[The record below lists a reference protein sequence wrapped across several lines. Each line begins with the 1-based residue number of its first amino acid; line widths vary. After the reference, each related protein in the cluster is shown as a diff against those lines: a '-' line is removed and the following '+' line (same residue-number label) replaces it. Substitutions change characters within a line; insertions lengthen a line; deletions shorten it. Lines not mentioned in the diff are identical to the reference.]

1 MIIERK
7 KGNYS
12 FHCDWLSFSVV
23 IPHADVELNK
33 VDGYRCELFDGNN
46 IYKHRAIVT
55 DVNGQK
61 WLTMLWKPYSCVIK
75 DNIMSVQ
82 ISNEC
87 LYYYQEQEAF
97 DLLQKFVP
105 CVFNAFS
112 RIDLALDFVPTVSQL
127 DTIKKLYNGK
137 YYVQKKQCG
146 TSWWY
151 ADESKK
157 TGKIATFPTCLNFG
171 SPTSEIKVKIYN
183 KSREQ
188 GLLGGELEKQIEV
201 APKPYII
208 KKWKQAEL
216 DIKHVWRVEFSLS
229 GAGQLKF
236 DSQLIT
242 WEMYKNIYYLFDV
255 FSELVKTRLVI
266 RKNEGKRDEK
276 HNRDKVIKFLDLS
289 ENSVS
294 VKWKESVSEI
304 ESKES
309 IVLLNRLLRTLEEP
323 LSLSNEIVFD
333 SIVSSIDNVVKSCGL
348 GAYFART
355 KGYTNVDAY
364 ANSLRKIVGAMTVR
378 TALRPSTSWE

>member
-7 KGNYS
+7 QGNYS
-12 FHCDWLSFSVV
+12 FHCDWLAFSVV
-23 IPHADVELNK
+23 IPHSDIQLNQ

-55 DVNGQK
+55 DVTGQK
-61 WLTMLWKPYSCVIK
+61 WLTMLWKPYSSVIK

-97 DLLQKFVP
+97 NLLQKYVP

-112 RIDLALDFVPTVSQL
+112 RIDLALDFVPSAAQL
-127 DTIKKLYNGK
+127 DVIKKLYTGK
-137 YYVQKKQCG
+137 YYVQKKHCG
-146 TSWWY
+146 AAWWY
-151 ADESKK
+151 ADESVK
-157 TGKIATFPTCLNFG
+157 TGKIATYPTCLNFG
-171 SPTSEIKVKIYN
+171 SPSSEIKVKIYN

-188 GLLGGELEKQIEV
+188 GLLGGNLEELLKK

-208 KKWKQAEL
+208 KKWKQAGF
-216 DIKHVWRVEFSLS
+216 DIQHVWRVEFSLS

-236 DSQLIT
+236 NNQIIT
-242 WEMYKNIYYLFDV
+242 WEMYKDLDFIFDI
-255 FSELVKTRLVI
+255 FAELVRTRLVV

-276 HNRDKVIKFLDLS
+276 HNRDKIVRFLDLS
-289 ENSVS
+289 AKDVS
-294 VKWKESVSEI
+294 IRWKENTTSK

-309 IVLLNRLLRTLEEP
+309 IALLNRLLRTLEEP
-323 LSLSNEIVFD
+323 LSLSNEMVFD
-333 SIVSSIDNVVKSCGL
+333 SLVSSIDSVVKTCGL
-348 GAYFART
+348 GAYFSRT
-355 KGYTNVDAY
+355 KGAKTVSDY
-364 ANSLRKIVGAMTVR
+364 AAGLRETAGCVTVR

>member
-7 KGNYS
+7 SGNYS
-12 FHCDWLSFSVV
+12 FHCDWLAFSVV
-23 IPHADVELNK
+23 IPHADIQLNS

-55 DVNGQK
+55 DITGQK
-61 WLTMLWKPYSCVIK
+61 WLTMLWKPYSSVIK

-112 RIDLALDFVPTVSQL
+112 RIDLALDFVPSANQL
-127 DTIKKLYNGK
+127 ETIKKLYNGK

-146 TSWWY
+146 ASWWY
-151 ADESKK
+151 ADESQK
-157 TGKIATFPTCLNFG
+157 TGKIATYPTCLNFG
-171 SPTSEIKVKIYN
+171 SPSSEIKVKIYN

-188 GLLGGELEKQIEV
+188 GLLGGEVEKQVEA

-208 KKWKQAEL
+208 KKWKQAEF
-216 DIKHVWRVEFSLS
+216 DIQHVWRVEFSLS

-236 DSQLIT
+236 DNQIIT
-242 WEMYKNIYYLFDV
+242 WEMYKDLDYLFDV
-255 FSELVKTRLVI
+255 FSDLVKTRLVI

-276 HNRDKVIKFLDLS
+276 HNRDKIIPFLDLS

-294 VKWKESVSEI
+294 VRWRESESNK

-323 LSLSNEIVFD
+323 LSLSNELVFD
-333 SIVSSIDNVVKSCGL
+333 SLVSSIDNVVKSCGL

-355 KGYTNVDAY
+355 KGAKNVADY
-364 ANSLRKIVGAMTVR
+364 ALELRKTAGCVTVR
-378 TALRPSTSWE
+378 TALRPSTAWE